1 MFDPGFGHRF
11 KKVEESG
18 INLTLLAFLVIL
30 VVLHVQMAD
39 FAVGWESDF
48 PVKNV
53 RADDIILKRSQTIR
67 ATILHCWSFMLKT
80 TNCLFVCLIWGLVTL
95 VFLHVQMAD
104 FAVGW
109 ESDLPVKNVSTS
121 KTDMTS
127 S

>member
-39 FAVGWESDF
+39 FAVGWESD
-48 PVKNV
+48 
-53 RADDIILKRSQTIR
+53 
-67 ATILHCWSFMLKT
+67 
-80 TNCLFVCLIWGLVTL
+80 
-95 VFLHVQMAD
+95 
-104 FAVGW
+104 
-109 ESDLPVKNVSTS
+109 LPVKNVSTS